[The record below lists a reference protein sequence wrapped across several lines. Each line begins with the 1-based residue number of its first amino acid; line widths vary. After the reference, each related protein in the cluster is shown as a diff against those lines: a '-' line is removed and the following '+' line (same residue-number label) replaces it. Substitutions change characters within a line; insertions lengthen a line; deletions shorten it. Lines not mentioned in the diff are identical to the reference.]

1 MELLWTLA
9 AVVIV
14 LYLAYQCSRFI
25 AARGGFA
32 GASGTAMRLL
42 SRLPLAQ
49 DKQLVVVEAGGRYWL
64 LGVSQAGIQLVA
76 ELTEEE
82 AMGCVKTPQA
92 GEAIPEFSEI
102 LRKGLSNLGKHDKHD
117 KHD

>member
-1 MELLWTLA
+1 MELVWTLA

-14 LYLAYQCSRFI
+14 LYLAYRCSRFI
-25 AARGGFA
+25 AVRGGGFA

-49 DKQLVVVEAGGRYWL
+49 DKQLVVAETGDRYWL
-64 LGVSQAGIQLVA
+64 LGVSPAGIQLVA
-76 ELTEEE
+76 ELTEQE
-82 AMGCVKTPQA
+82 AMACVKTPQA

-102 LRKGLSNLGKHDKHD
+102 LRKGLSSFGKKDKHD
-117 KHD
+117 

>member
-1 MELLWTLA
+1 MELVWTLA

-14 LYLAYQCSRFI
+14 LYLTYRCSRFI
-25 AARGGFA
+25 AVRGGGFA

-42 SRLPLAQ
+42 SRLPIAQ
-49 DKQLVVVEAGGRYWL
+49 DKQLVVAETGGRYWL
-64 LGVSQAGIQLVA
+64 LGVSPAGIQLVA

-82 AMGCVKTPQA
+82 AMACVKTPTD

-102 LRKGLSNLGKHDKHD
+102 LRKGLSSLVKKDKHD
-117 KHD
+117 

>member
-1 MELLWTLA
+1 MELVWTLA

-14 LYLAYQCSRFI
+14 LYLTYRCSRFI
-25 AARGGFA
+25 AVRGGGFA

-49 DKQLVVVEAGGRYWL
+49 DKQLVVAETGGRYWL
-64 LGVSQAGIQLVA
+64 LGVSPAGIQLIA

-82 AMGCVKTPQA
+82 AMACVKTPQA
-92 GEAIPEFSEI
+92 AGETIPEFSEL
-102 LRKGLSNLGKHDKHD
+102 LRKGLSNLVKKDKHD
-117 KHD
+117 